1 MFDTPLNALNRDTK
15 GFCEG
20 ECRNIVREGEE
31 ERQQTIDREQIEV
44 ADYYPTLEEARS
56 RTIQP
61 GVFGGH
67 V

>member
-1 MFDTPLNALNRDTK
+1 MFDEPLNALDRDTK
-15 GFCEG
+15 GFCVG

-44 ADYYPTLEEARS
+44 ADYYPTVKEARL